1 MSVAELRILLA
12 LFLTTNDS
20 PVRLQFL
27 FPLYAEEIKGQK
39 GKAVCLRSPA
49 GKGGG
54 WGTDFF
60 KEVSEIPSVCV
71 RNLSDDTL
79 FPFQLWG
86 ESLD

>member
-1 MSVAELRILLA
+1 MAELRILLA

-60 KEVSEIPSVCV
+60 QRSFGDSKCLCEK
-71 RNLSDDTL
+71 
-79 FPFQLWG
+79 
-86 ESLD
+86 SLR